1 MKLVGTLFALILIV
15 RVNPAFA
22 QFDSIAEN
30 YNNLAVSNTD
40 IAIRSAMNNNVMQSF
55 ARRPTTDRS
64 NRSFAPQS
72 ITGGTGNSQIDP
84 TVLRYTASIPRR
96 RSNLTEFVNR
106 LRSADPQGAAALEKL
121 LASRDL
127 VAEVGQGI
135 THYGLRA
142 DNVADA
148 YAVWWTQSWQAAH
161 GDTSDPSRA
170 AMQAVKAQAV
180 RGIGSTP
187 VFTNATDAMK
197 QEFAETLLL
206 QAALTSSYVDTYK
219 NDPAMMRKMGEAV
232 RKGAKASGLDLDSM
246 TLTENGF
253 VPSGKTGAAAPEPG
267 GHEQALAANA
277 APAPETPADH
287 PPYILIAAAGGAGIG
302 GVFLLGKALGRRG

>member
-1 MKLVGTLFALILIV
+1 MTILPTRVTSLVLSSMFVGVSAASAQAFDGFAGQMAMINMQHSVLQRSIGNQV
-15 RVNPAFA
+15 RSSPA
-22 QFDSIAEN
+22 SSTI
-30 YNNLAVSNTD
+30 SNT
-40 IAIRSAMNNNVMQSF
+40 
-55 ARRPTTDRS
+55 
-64 NRSFAPQS
+64 
-72 ITGGTGNSQIDP
+72 
-84 TVLRYTASIPRR
+84 
-96 RSNLTEFVNR
+96 SNLTFRTQMSNRRTNYASFIDR
-106 LRSADPQGAAALEKL
+106 LRGNDPQGAAALEKL

-219 NDPAMMRKMGEAV
+219 NDPAMMRKMGDAV

-253 VPSGKTGAAAPEPG
+253 VPSGKTGTADPESGAA
-267 GHEQALAANA
+267 EQALAANA
-277 APAPETPADH
+277 VPAPVTPADH

-302 GVFLLGKALGRRG
+302 GVFLLGKAMGRRG